1 MHGHRKLSICWW
13 FFFFS
18 EVPLSPC
25 TSSDLWWLTEMKL
38 LIKNFRWVFF
48 FFFYLIL
55 TKMGPNRHFFVVCS
69 GPFWC
74 MPTQTFTS
82 PLIVHLFNL
91 PCFSAEYF
99 WLIWASFGCL
109 HMHYVLSSL
118 EKSLFQMGSVPGEWF
133 IFLFR
138 TTTILW
144 RYTPK
149 QTGITSNHHKAACG
163 FFSAWLVLGRTNA
176 AGHPN

>member
-1 MHGHRKLSICWW
+1 MVVSGMHGHRKLSTCWW
-13 FFFFS
+13 LIFFS
-18 EVPLSPC
+18 QVPLSPC

-38 LIKNFRWVFF
+38 LIKNFRWVFWRRF
-48 FFFYLIL
+48 FFFYLILL

-69 GPFWC
+69 VPFWC

-118 EKSLFQMGSVPGEWF
+118 ENHSSKWALCQGNVF
-133 IFLFR
+133 ICFVQPPFFED
-138 TTTILW
+138 ILQN
-144 RYTPK
+144 K
-149 QTGITSNHHKAACG
+149 
-163 FFSAWLVLGRTNA
+163 LE
-176 AGHPN
+176 